1 MPAPVPMLDLKRQY
15 EPLRQELLDALG
27 RVIDSRQFIL
37 GEEVAAFERAAAEQL
52 GVGHALGCS
61 SGTDALWLALA
72 AAGVGPGMSVV
83 TTPFSFF
90 ASVSAILRAGATP
103 VLADIDPVTF
113 NLSPQAV
120 EKVLETRRGTGVKA
134 ILPVHLYGQISDW
147 SALAQI
153 GRARGLALVEDA
165 AQAWGAEWQ
174 GRKAGGLGDVAA
186 FSFYPTKNL
195 SAAGDAGMVTTNS
208 GEIAERVQTLRQH
221 GMRRRYF
228 HDEVGWNARMDGFQG
243 AVLKVKLKYVDAW
256 TEARRKIAAR
266 YDALFEK
273 AGLAERGPYPQ
284 RGIVLPAEANGARH
298 VWHQYV
304 IRAPRRN
311 ELREFLALR
320 DIASEIFYPLPLHKQ
335 KALQSL
341 SYKDGDFPESERA
354 AREVL
359 ALPIF
364 PELREDEQDAV
375 VAAVAEFLS

>member
-195 SAAGDAGMVTTNS
+195 SAAGDAGLVTTNS